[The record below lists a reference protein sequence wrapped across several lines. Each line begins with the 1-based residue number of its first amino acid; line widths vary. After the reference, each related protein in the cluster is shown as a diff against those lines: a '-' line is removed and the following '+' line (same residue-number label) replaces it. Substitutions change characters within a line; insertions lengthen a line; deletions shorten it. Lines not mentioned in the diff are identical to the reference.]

1 MMRAP
6 WAMVSPSRLCRARH
20 DGGSA
25 LLEGSAIED
34 LRGRNHFARART
46 LCTGHRSMQRGRER
60 RGDQHLPTPTKADMR
75 KGSPRIPESQSL
87 RISESQGF
95 RV

>member
-1 MMRAP
+1 
-6 WAMVSPSRLCRARH
+6 MVPSSRLCRSRR

-25 LLEGSAIED
+25 LLEGYVIED
-34 LRGRNHFARART
+34 LRGRNHFAKART
-46 LCTGHRSMQRGRER
+46 LCTGHRSMQTGRER
-60 RGDQHLPTPTKADMR
+60 RGDQHLPTPTEVDMR

-95 RV
+95 RL